1 MTPNTVKTRQHL
13 VRGREKPLRKYLA
26 QKSGGRTNSPLYFQ
40 CALRCER
47 FLPARKVTQTQ
58 HLVCNHFPD
67 EHKQGGV
74 AAIGTPARPFRIGDE
89 LLASSAH
96 DGNQLSG
103 RIGCFFQRAG
113 GKELN
118 ALTAAHVLGH
128 EPNEDRKQRCWQHS
142 RALEPIPEKHG
153 DQKSARAGRPA
164 TRATIKSVSRKTAH
178 CLA

>member
-1 MTPNTVKTRQHL
+1 M
-13 VRGREKPLRKYLA
+13 
-26 QKSGGRTNSPLYFQ
+26 YFQ

-113 GKELN
+113 GKELY

-153 DQKSARAGRPA
+153 DQKSARARSTGDACDNQIRVTKNCLPIWRA
-164 TRATIKSVSRKTAH
+164 ATIISMPRRQS
-178 CLA
+178 LS